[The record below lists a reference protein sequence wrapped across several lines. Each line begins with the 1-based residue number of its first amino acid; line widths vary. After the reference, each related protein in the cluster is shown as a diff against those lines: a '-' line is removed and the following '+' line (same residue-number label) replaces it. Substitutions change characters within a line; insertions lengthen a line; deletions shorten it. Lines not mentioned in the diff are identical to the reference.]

1 MLRLLWKAK
10 NRQSVLSS
18 LCLAVIT
25 FFYFFAIGS
34 ILQLKIYTFQH
45 RVTYGS
51 SFSTHITT
59 LNIDTIIL
67 ISITVAW
74 LYLSLKTKSAK
85 ALTMV
90 CFSSLLILLFL
101 NYNTFSFMGAGLTLP
116 FVISLIIIDSL
127 RKNNKFLR
135 YDLKLSVNY
144 VALISVALSLLG
156 IASIIVF
163 LSTEY
168 ITVTGEKYPY
178 AIYQELLSVL
188 TPTIMALL
196 IFCLPVKIILNTLT
210 GKIKKIKSNKKAQNE
225 FNIVVCKLPTRK
237 FMAYISFSI
246 FLGIVVALL
255 PHLAVTNPYHE
266 RQGVDTSGYV
276 QWLSV
281 MQNQTSNWIQI
292 AFKDLSSGDRPL
304 TLIILYLIK
313 VITKAQ
319 PFQVVEYFPVFLT
332 PLLVLVTTFLTRQI
346 TTNDR
351 ITVIAAFLTAI
362 SFQTLAGI
370 YSGFYANWLA
380 LIFGYLAFALLI
392 KFLKRPSRL
401 TAASIAVSM
410 SALVLA
416 HVYTWTIIISVAF
429 VLLLVLLLLDYF
441 PRKRILLI
449 YLVLSS
455 SIAVD
460 ILKSSWTGSSMG
472 FEADASLGR
481 KGLGIGQ
488 FSERLK
494 TLADTVQIYYGGI
507 YANIAILGLVF
518 YWLIR
523 CNQRDLASIFLL
535 IFMSSAIV
543 PLFIGDWVLQSR
555 VLYEIPFQMPAAI
568 GLFFIWKANQKL
580 GAIAVILVTTYL
592 SFHILVNLGLNYS
605 VGAKITFALKL
616 LMA

>member
-1 MLRLLWKAK
+1 MLSRKEK
-10 NRQSVLSS
+10 DRQSVLSS

-25 FFYFFAIGS
+25 FFYFFVIGS

-90 CFSSLLILLFL
+90 CFSSLPILLFL
-101 NYNTFSFMGAGLTLP
+101 NYNTFSFLGAGLTLP
-116 FVISLIIIDSL
+116 FITSLIIIDSL
-127 RKNNKFLR
+127 RNNNKFLR
-135 YDLKLSVNY
+135 YDLQLSVNY
-144 VALISVALSLLG
+144 IALISVALSLLG

-168 ITVTGEKYPY
+168 ITFTEEKYPY

-196 IFCLPVKIILNTLT
+196 IFCIPVKIILNALT
-210 GKIKKIKSNKKAQNE
+210 GKIKKIKSNKKTQNE
-225 FNIVVCKLPTRK
+225 FDKLPTRK
-237 FMAYISFSI
+237 FVTYISFSI

-266 RQGVDTSGYV
+266 RLGVDTSGYV

-281 MQNQTSNWIQI
+281 MQNQTSNWIPI

-332 PLLVLVTTFLTRQI
+332 PLLVVVTTFLTRQI
-346 TTNDR
+346 TGNDR
-351 ITVIAAFLTAI
+351 ITAIAAFLTAI

-380 LIFGYLAFALLI
+380 LIFGYLAFAFLI

-429 VLLLVLLLLDYF
+429 ALLLILLVLDYF

-494 TLADTVQIYYGGI
+494 TLSDTVQIYYGGI

-535 IFMSSAIV
+535 IFTSSASV

-555 VLYEIPFQMPAAI
+555 VIYEIPFQIPAAI
-568 GLFFIWKANQKL
+568 GLFFIWKDNQKL
-580 GAIAVILVTTYL
+580 IFISIILVAAYL
-592 SFHILVNLGLNYS
+592 SFHVLVNLGLNYS
-605 VGAKITFALKL
+605 VAR
-616 LMA
+616 